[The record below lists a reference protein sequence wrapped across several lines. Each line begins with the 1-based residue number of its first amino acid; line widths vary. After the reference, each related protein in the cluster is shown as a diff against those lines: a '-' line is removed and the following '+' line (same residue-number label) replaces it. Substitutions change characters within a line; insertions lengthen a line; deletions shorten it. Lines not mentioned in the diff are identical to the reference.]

1 MRHAASSFIGLALL
15 AGCASAP
22 DRAPDTVSAGA
33 EAGDLRCRTGTYICR
48 KGMSENVQ
56 SVSPEAFRDSIRG
69 SRNPIGGR

>member
-1 MRHAASSFIGLALL
+1 MRFAVFSSLGLALL
-15 AGCASAP
+15 AGCATP
-22 DRAPDTVSAGA
+22 PNPAPDTVSAGV

-69 SRNPIGGR
+69 SRNPVGGR